1 MAVHRALG
9 PGLLESAYEACLEQ
23 ELLYRELSV
32 ARQVRVPVRYRGVEI
47 EEGYRLDLIVADE
60 LVVEVKALE
69 KTLPVHRSQLLT
81 YLRMTDKRVGLLFNF
96 NTVRLRSGI
105 ARVVHDFPPSA

>member
-60 LVVEVKALE
+60 LVVEVK
-69 KTLPVHRSQLLT
+69 TLPVHRSQLLT